1 MPCLCLSKNQMENF
15 TLLHEIKKSGL
26 SEEQAVKTLSVVADY
41 AKEKFPI
48 LEGNINSYLR
58 EEFKQADP
66 EVVSKILGDS

>member
-41 AKEKFPI
+41 AI
-48 LEGNINSYLR
+48 LKGNINSYLR